1 MIYRISSLFEQ
12 DLEMQ
17 DCLEN
22 ADGMYD
28 NSDDMI
34 ISVIEHRHQDRQ
46 RANLFEN
53 DLSLDEEDAINASA
67 LDYDE
72 DLDDDEEDYIQKKG
86 LIL

>member
-12 DLEMQ
+12 DLETQ

-46 RANLFEN
+46 RTNLFEN

-67 LDYDE
+67 LDYDDE
-72 DLDDDEEDYIQKKG
+72 DLDDDEEDYYEERDM
-86 LIL
+86 L

>member
-12 DLEMQ
+12 DLEVQ

-46 RANLFEN
+46 KANLFEN

-67 LDYDE
+67 LDYDDE
-72 DLDDDEEDYIQKKG
+72 DLDDDEEDYYEERDM
-86 LIL
+86 L

>member
-12 DLEMQ
+12 DLEVQ

-34 ISVIEHRHQDRQ
+34 ISVIEHRHQDKQ
-46 RANLFEN
+46 KANLFEN

-72 DLDDDEEDYIQKKG
+72 DLDDDEEDYYEERDM
-86 LIL
+86 L

>member
-12 DLEMQ
+12 NMEMQ
-17 DCLEN
+17 DCLDN
-22 ADGMYD
+22 AVGMYD

-72 DLDDDEEDYIQKKG
+72 DLDDDEEDYI
-86 LIL
+86 

>member
-53 DLSLDEEDAINASA
+53 DLSLDEEDTINASA

-72 DLDDDEEDYIQKKG
+72 DLDDDEEDYI
-86 LIL
+86 

>member
-1 MIYRISSLFEQ
+1 MIYRISSLFEH

-72 DLDDDEEDYIQKKG
+72 DLDDDEEDYI
-86 LIL
+86 